1 MDVLCVLLFLV
12 ENTLVQ
18 LLCYELRSIRK
29 GESERRGTGELCSI
43 TIVVS
48 RPKNV
53 FIGSGCGCRNATS

>member
-1 MDVLCVLLFLV
+1 MLFRG

-29 GESERRGTGELCSI
+29 GTSERRGTGELCGI

-48 RPKNV
+48 RPIRM
-53 FIGSGCGCRNATS
+53 FS